1 MIILDLF
8 HIRLSLAW
16 ALSHQAAIEVSKDKT
31 LLIRLDEL
39 LKLSKEAHRAHLPIR
54 NGGHRDGGPLPELKV
69 LAAPMVK
76 SHIQIPLIV
85 KLEIA
90 PTKAIYIT
98 ISTHTSEH

>member
-1 MIILDLF
+1 MFL
-8 HIRLSLAW
+8 IRLSLAR
-16 ALSHQAAIEVSKDKT
+16 ALNSHQAVIEASKDKT

-39 LKLSKEAHRAHLPIR
+39 WKLSKEAPRAHLPIR
-54 NGGHRDGGPLPELKV
+54 NGGYRDGGPLPELRV

-90 PTKAIYIT
+90 PMKATYIT
-98 ISTHTSEH
+98 ISTHTSKH